1 MTKMVKQ
8 SSDDALCVPL
18 FNIPYSLIYNNIP
31 GLAYHTKFCTP
42 AEASTWRVYN
52 DWTDKTK

>member
-1 MTKMVKQ
+1 V
-8 SSDDALCVPL
+8 
-18 FNIPYSLIYNNIP
+18 IYNNVK
-31 GLAYHTKFCTP
+31 GLAYHTNFCTP